1 MSKNYRD
8 PAVLMLKD
16 GTVFHGKSAGI
27 TGTTVG
33 EICFNT
39 GMTGYQEIFTDP
51 SYFRQILVMTNVHI
65 GNYGTHQ
72 KEVESG
78 NIQIAGL
85 VCRNFSDHFSR
96 LNADSSLQEYLE
108 LNGLLCIHD
117 VDTRALVRHIR
128 THGAMN
134 AIISNEEFDLNK
146 LRDLLDA
153 VPDMNGLELSSKV
166 TTNQIYDLPNTED
179 SVRLAVLDFGIKSS
193 ILKQLNKHHFNVRVF
208 PAQTDI
214 ATMVDWKP
222 DAFFLSN
229 GPGDPS
235 AMDYAINTAS
245 KILES
250 RKPAFGIC
258 LGHQIF
264 GLAMGVKTIKMLNGH
279 RGSNHAVL
287 NLETGLGEI
296 TCQNHGFALD
306 TNEVLA
312 NKSRISLSHINLNDK
327 SVEGIRII
335 DRPVFSVQYHPE
347 AGPGPHDSRYL
358 FQQFSNMINKELG
371 ISQTIN

>member
-1 MSKNYRD
+1 MSKNFRE
-8 PAVLMLKD
+8 PAILLLKD

-27 TGTTVG
+27 IGTTVG

-72 KEVESG
+72 KEVESS

-96 LNADSSLQEYLE
+96 LNTDSSLQEYLE
-108 LNGLLCIHD
+108 MNSLVCIHD
-117 VDTRALVRHIR
+117 IDTRALVRHIR
-128 THGAMN
+128 VNGAMN
-134 AIISNEEFDLNK
+134 AIISNEQFDIQK
-146 LRDLLDA
+146 LRELLDG
-153 VPDMNGLELSSKV
+153 VPDMHGLELASKV
-166 TTNQIYDLPNTED
+166 TTKQIYDIPNTEN

-193 ILKQLNKHHFNVRVF
+193 ILKQLNQHHFNVRVF
-208 PAQTDI
+208 PAQTNI
-214 ATMVDWKP
+214 STMLDWKP

-235 AMDYAINTAS
+235 SMDYAIQTAS
-245 KILES
+245 QILES
-250 RKPAFGIC
+250 GKPAFGIC

-264 GLAMGVKTIKMLNGH
+264 GLAMGIKTVKMLNGH

-306 TNEVLA
+306 TEQVLSS
-312 NKSRISLSHINLNDK
+312 KHKISLSHINLNDK
-327 SVEGIRII
+327 SVEGIRIN

-358 FQQFSNMINKELG
+358 FHQFSSMVNKELG
-371 ISQTIN
+371 ISQILN

>member
-146 LRDLLDA
+146 LKDLLDA

-371 ISQTIN
+371 ISQTVN

>member
-358 FQQFSNMINKELG
+358 FQQFSNLINKDLG

>member
-8 PAVLMLKD
+8 PAVLLLKD

-27 TGTTVG
+27 TGTTFG

-134 AIISNEEFDLNK
+134 AIISNEQFDLNK
-146 LRDLLDA
+146 LKELLDA

-208 PAQTDI
+208 PAQTDM

-222 DAFFLSN
+222 DAFFLSI
-229 GPGDPS
+229 GPGDPF
-235 AMDYAINTAS
+235 AMDYPIKQAS
-245 KILES
+245 NILES
-250 RKPAFGIC
+250 RKADFGIC
-258 LGHQIF
+258 LVHQIF
-264 GLAMGVKTIKMLNGH
+264 
-279 RGSNHAVL
+279 
-287 NLETGLGEI
+287 
-296 TCQNHGFALD
+296 
-306 TNEVLA
+306 
-312 NKSRISLSHINLNDK
+312 
-327 SVEGIRII
+327 
-335 DRPVFSVQYHPE
+335 
-347 AGPGPHDSRYL
+347 
-358 FQQFSNMINKELG
+358 
-371 ISQTIN
+371 